1 MAKQEPSVL
10 PVGAFKI
17 SLKQLAYFIAVA
29 ESGSISKALTSLV
42 TRSVVT
48 EAIRKLEETLGAEL
62 CLYAR

>member
-1 MAKQEPSVL
+1 MARQEPSVL

-17 SLKQLAYFIAVA
+17 SLKQLAYAVA

-48 EAIRKLEETLGAEL
+48 EVIRKLEETSGAEL